1 MWVGSSMVGMR
12 RRATE
17 VAAGCLLA
25 LALAL
30 PAAAQFRTQVQ
41 PVKGPGIGRTEALA
55 GALVGSQAGMSAL
68 NTFLDGANGVPE
80 KVTERAVQLINELR
94 RGDITGDP
102 VALQQA
108 ADRIAEAAGK
118 SLKSAHIVK
127 LQVDKNFTLGSGRV
141 GYDFGPPDAE
151 PMPGFQPVTA
161 RDSKVSGDLQNL
173 RRPTGDALQA
183 TGIRGIRQI
192 KVPYPD
198 GPVRIMLMTDA
209 YNDAAVDDQPFGA
222 EVVANGTSVRVS
234 RTAPS
239 DWLPNAYLTN
249 AGPYMDE
256 NYRGDRQIE
265 GIGNQSGGVLI
276 INAVVTNGVL
286 SIDLKPVPGKSTYLT
301 GMVVEPVRAESVLYG
316 RGEARDVLRIAA
328 NGQGAGSRGDRLA
341 ETLKRAEA
349 QIQSAVANLL
359 STIATAAGPG
369 ALAELANLPD
379 PVADSGERVSEN

>member
-1 MWVGSSMVGMR
+1 MWVDNSMVGLR
-12 RRATE
+12 WLAWG
-17 VAAGCLLA
+17 VGAAWLLA
-25 LALAL
+25 TVSPL
-30 PAAAQFRTQVQ
+30 PAIAQFRTQVQ

-55 GALVGSQAGMSAL
+55 GALVGTPAGMNAL

-108 ADRIAEAAGK
+108 ADRIAEAAGR
-118 SLKSAHIVK
+118 SLKSAQIVK
-127 LQVDKNFTLGSGRV
+127 LQVDKDFTLGAGRT
-141 GYDFGPPDAE
+141 GFDFGPPDQP
-151 PMPGFQPVTA
+151 PMPGFKAVTA
-161 RDSKVSGDLQNL
+161 RDSQLSGDLQNL
-173 RRPTGDALQA
+173 RRPTGDPLQA
-183 TGIRGIRQI
+183 SGIRGIRQI

-198 GPVRIMLMTDA
+198 GPVRIMLLTDA

-249 AGPYMDE
+249 AGPYMDDAY
-256 NYRGDRQIE
+256 NGNRQLQ

-276 INAVVTNGVL
+276 VNAVVTNGVL
-286 SIDLKPVPGKSTYLT
+286 NIDLKPVPGKSTYLT
-301 GMVVEPVRAESVLYG
+301 GMIVEPVRGESVLYG
-316 RGEARDVLRIAA
+316 TGEARDVLRIAA
-328 NGQGAGSRGDRLA
+328 NGRGAGAAGDRLA

-369 ALAELANLPD
+369 ALAELANLPA
-379 PVADSGERVSEN
+379 PTADSGERVSEN

>member
-1 MWVGSSMVGMR
+1 MWVDSSMVGLRWLVMG
-12 RRATE
+12 
-17 VAAGCLLA
+17 VGAAWLLA
-25 LALAL
+25 TVSPL
-30 PAAAQFRTQVQ
+30 PAIAQFRTQVQ

-55 GALVGSQAGMSAL
+55 GALVGTPAGMNAL

-108 ADRIAEAAGK
+108 ADRIAEAAGR
-118 SLKSAHIVK
+118 SLKSAQIVK
-127 LQVDKNFTLGSGRV
+127 LQVDKDFTLGAGRT
-141 GYDFGPPDAE
+141 GFDFGPPDQP
-151 PMPGFQPVTA
+151 PMPGFKAVTA
-161 RDSKVSGDLQNL
+161 RDSTLSGDLQNL

-183 TGIRGIRQI
+183 SGIRGIRQI

-198 GPVRIMLMTDA
+198 GPVRIMLLTDA

-249 AGPYMDE
+249 AGPYMDDSY
-256 NYRGDRQIE
+256 NGNRQLQ
-265 GIGNQSGGVLI
+265 GVGNQTGGVLI
-276 INAVVTNGVL
+276 VNAVVTNGVL
-286 SIDLKPVPGKSTYLT
+286 NIDLKPVPGKSTYLT
-301 GMVVEPVRAESVLYG
+301 GMIVEPVRGESVLYG
-316 RGEARDVLRIAA
+316 QGEARDVLRIAA
-328 NGQGAGSRGDRLA
+328 SGRGAGASGDRLA

-369 ALAELANLPD
+369 ALAELANLPA
-379 PVADSGERVSEN
+379 PTADSGERVSEN